1 MLLAVAGVPCAMV
14 KVVSPISHREVEA
27 LNLDFEAKS
36 EPWINYDL
44 SDGTILKIRTLVT
57 GVMRLEGEH
66 DPAGNPLYNVSTQ
79 VVIRVVSSPKDLR
92 GSPTSQTTLPGRAS
106 TGGPEVR

>member
-1 MLLAVAGVPCAMV
+1 MV

-27 LNLDFEAKS
+27 ANIDFEAKS
-36 EPWINYDL
+36 EPWVTYDL
-44 SDGTILKIRTLVT
+44 SDGTVLKIRTLVT

-79 VVIRVVSSPKDLR
+79 VVIRVVSSPKELR
-92 GSPTSQTTLPGRAS
+92 GSPTIATPLPGRTS
-106 TGGPEVR
+106 TGGPEIR